1 MCAQPRKD
9 RPSGETLAYGPSKQM
24 YVIYN
29 QRCLSSSNLKLSM
42 VRPKESLLMLSVIDQ
57 IPECDHQLSQAK
69 CHCKRQEIL
78 T

>member
-9 RPSGETLAYGPSKQM
+9 CPSGETLAYGPSKQM
-24 YVIYN
+24 QVIYN
-29 QRCLSSSNLKLSM
+29 QRCLTSSNLKLSM
-42 VRPKESLLMLSVIDQ
+42 ACPKESLLMFSGTDQ
-57 IPECDHQLSQAK
+57 IPEGDHQLSRAK